1 MSYLPGTMD
10 GPITR
15 GVGAVPVSIGVSFPE
30 SIVPGTPLPDVAGLA
45 GLAEQAG
52 LDGVWVGDRLAPG
65 ELSVLD
71 SGLTLAVAAAV
82 TSSIAVG
89 YAVLVP
95 SLRPLAWAAKQV
107 ATLQHIAGGRLQL
120 GVAIGGG
127 GDAEYL
133 AAGFRRPDR
142 ARRTDEFLALLPG
155 MLAGQPLPREAPG
168 GDAIRLLPAVPVP
181 PLWVGGTSVPALRR
195 AVRFG
200 DGWLSGLQTPR
211 EFAAGRQRLF
221 ELSDEAGRPRPLT
234 GIGLHAA
241 IGTGSGR
248 DLAEVAAGMLQAMY
262 GVPADRARE
271 VAIGGTPAQV
281 ASQLTPYVEAGADLI
296 VVVCDPA
303 PSPRSWELLADV
315 RLLLTR

>member
-1 MSYLPGTMD
+1 MSYLPGKMD
-10 GPITR
+10 RPTTR
-15 GVGAVPVSIGVSFPE
+15 GISAVPISIGVSFPE
-30 SIVPGTPLPDVAGLA
+30 SVVPGTPLPDIAGLA

-52 LDGVWVGDRLAPG
+52 LDGVWVGDRLAVG
-65 ELSVLD
+65 DLSVLD
-71 SGLTLAVAAAV
+71 SGLSLAVAAAV

-89 YAVLVP
+89 YAIYVP

-120 GVAIGGG
+120 GVALGGG

-133 AAGFRRPDR
+133 AAGFRRSDR
-142 ARRTDEFLALLPG
+142 ARRTDEFLTLLPG
-155 MLAGQPLPREAPG
+155 MLAGQPLPHASG

-181 PLWVGGTSVPALRR
+181 PLWVGGTSLPALRR
-195 AVRFG
+195 AVRFS
-200 DGWLSGLQTPR
+200 DGWLSGMQTPR
-211 EFAAGRQRLF
+211 EFAASRQRLF

-248 DLAEVAAGMLQAMY
+248 DLAEVTAGIMNSMY

-271 VAIGGTPAQV
+271 VAIAGTPAQV
-281 ASQLTPYVEAGADLI
+281 ASQLAPYAEAGADLI

-315 RLLLTR
+315 RLLLTL

>member
-1 MSYLPGTMD
+1 M
-10 GPITR
+10 PI
-15 GVGAVPVSIGVSFPE
+15 SIGVSFPE
-30 SIVPGTPLPDVAGLA
+30 SIMPGTPLPDIAGLA

-52 LDGVWVGDRLAPG
+52 LDGVWVGDRLAVG

-71 SGLTLAVAAAV
+71 SGLSLAAVAAA

-89 YAVLVP
+89 YAIFVP
-95 SLRPLAWAAKQV
+95 SLRPLVWAAKQV

-133 AAGFRRPDR
+133 AAGFRRSDR

-155 MLAGQPLPREAPG
+155 MLAGQPLPHGSGGSGASG
-168 GDAIRLLPAVPVP
+168 GDAIRLLPAVPAP

-200 DGWLSGLQTPR
+200 GGWLSGLQTPR
-211 EFAAGRQRLF
+211 EFAASRQRLF

-241 IGTGSGR
+241 IGTGSRR
-248 DLAEVAAGMLQAMY
+248 DLAEVTAGMMQSMY

-271 VAIGGTPAQV
+271 VAIAGTRAQV
-281 ASQLTPYVEAGADLI
+281 ASQLALYTEAGADLI

-303 PSPRSWELLADV
+303 PTPRSWELLADV
-315 RLLLTR
+315 RLLLTQ